1 MESYMFEMLEQL
13 KINKINSRSYNMQ
26 EYLTSKFNAIMTL
39 EDLQEWEDL
48 VQEWVDAEG
57 LDSEEVVSI
66 LTRDKPIDYQEMLK
80 DYS

>member
-13 KINKINSRSYNMQ
+13 KINEINSRSYNMQ